1 MSAAL
6 RGVLL
11 IDKPKGFTSHDV
23 VARVRRLFKT
33 KEVGHAGTLD
43 PMAEGLLV
51 ILLGEATKLSPY
63 ITADDKSYVAQMDF
77 GYSTDTLDT
86 EGEVTFRCESMD
98 LSQRVITEAAQ
109 KLVGDLRL
117 PVPIYSAVKLHG
129 RKLYE
134 YARSGQEV
142 DIPIRTM
149 RFYSSEV
156 VEASPQSLKVKLACE
171 KGAYI
176 RAWVGQLGED
186 LGVGATMTA
195 LVRQSSG
202 PFDLSQSISLDALTQ
217 LAEEKGVSLIHRKES
232 VPVQS
237 VQSENL
243 LNPHSQNRTA
253 TTSQEIKGQEGKKDM
268 QLASPSSKSG
278 ADQALEAF
286 LDQVQKSSYFIP
298 IEQCLSGRFYRLD
311 SFEERLMKNGQI
323 AHSLEKRLV
332 PQVHEVLRTQ
342 KDQLLRIFTH
352 KTGEGDKLKALIAI
366 RHDHPRPKLLRV
378 FN

>member
-1 MSAAL
+1 MSTL

-23 VARVRRLFKT
+23 VARIRRLFKT

-51 ILLGEATKLSPY
+51 VLLGEATKLSSY
-63 ITADDKSYVAQMDF
+63 VTAEDKSYIAQMDF

-86 EGEVTFRCESMD
+86 EGEVNYRCEKLD
-98 LSQRVITEAAQ
+98 LSQEQITQAATR
-109 KLVGDLRL
+109 LVGDLRL

-134 YARSGQEV
+134 YARSGQDVE
-142 DIPIRTM
+142 IPVRTM
-149 RFYSSEV
+149 RFYRSEV
-156 VEASPQSLKVKLACE
+156 IEVSPESLRVKLDCE

-186 LGVGATMTA
+186 LGAGATMTG

-202 PFDLSQSISLDALTQ
+202 AFQLKDGIGLEALTEV
-217 LAEEKGVSLIHRKES
+217 AEQYGLR
-232 VPVQS
+232 
-237 VQSENL
+237 L
-243 LNPHSQNRTA
+243 LNRDDRQKTKVDEVLAGASRAPTDEETA
-253 TTSQEIKGQEGKKDM
+253 
-268 QLASPSSKSG
+268 LA
-278 ADQALEAF
+278 QF
-286 LDQVQKSSYFIP
+286 LSFVETQPFFVP
-298 IEQCLSGRFYRLD
+298 IEKCISGRFFRLD

-332 PQVHEVLRTQ
+332 PFVHEALKSQ
-342 KDQLLRIFTH
+342 KDQVIRVFTVDRKAGDQLR
-352 KTGEGDKLKALIAI
+352 ALIGI
-366 RHDHPRPKLLRV
+366 RHDSPRPKILRV

>member
-11 IDKPKGFTSHDV
+11 IDKPKGLTSHDV
-23 VARVRRLFKT
+23 VARIRRLFKT

-98 LSQRVITEAAQ
+98 LNQKAITEAAQ

-156 VEASPQSLKVKLACE
+156 VETSPQSLKVKLACE

-202 PFDLSQSISLDALTQ
+202 PFDLSQSISLDALTR
-217 LAEEKGVSLIHRKES
+217 LAEEK
-232 VPVQS
+232 
-237 VQSENL
+237 
-243 LNPHSQNRTA
+243 A
-253 TTSQEIKGQEGKKDM
+253 
-268 QLASPSSKSG
+268 
-278 ADQALEAF
+278 AF
-286 LDQVQKSSYFIP
+286 LDEVRKSSYFIP

-323 AHSLEKRLV
+323 AHSLEKRLI

-342 KDQLLRIFTH
+342 KDQLIRVFTH

-366 RHDHPRPKLLRV
+366 RQDHPRPKLLRV

>member
-86 EGEVTFRCESMD
+86 EGEVTFRSESMD
-98 LSQRVITEAAQ
+98 LNQTAITEAAQ

-156 VEASPQSLKVKLACE
+156 VEVSPKSLKVKLACE

-202 PFDLSQSISLDALTQ
+202 PFDLSQSISLEALTK

-232 VPVQS
+232 QPPQPTQIPAAPLS
-237 VQSENL
+237 SRIQTL
-243 LNPHSQNRTA
+243 MTPPSQT
-253 TTSQEIKGQEGKKDM
+253 QETRKAAP
-268 QLASPSSKSG
+268 LASQPRESVT
-278 ADQALEAF
+278 DQALEAF
-286 LDQVQKSSYFIP
+286 LDEVQKSSYFIP

-342 KDQLLRIFTH
+342 KDQLIRIFTH
-352 KTGEGDKLKALIAI
+352 KTGEGDKLKALITI
-366 RHDHPRPKLLRV
+366 RHDQPRPKLLRV